1 MIILGIASPFI
12 HDPSAAILVD
22 GKIIAAADEERFI
35 REKHAKGR
43 LPLNAIKFCLDEAG
57 IAPEDVDI
65 VAYPWSFAAYLGK
78 VGSYVRRTWRTRPS
92 RAFKALYQAGRKYKE
107 RSGKLRNALKQAG
120 IDTRKTKIRFV
131 EHHIAHAASAY
142 YFSGFQTS
150 AIMTMDGTGE
160 FTATMFAEGR
170 NGKVKKIKEI
180 VRPDS
185 LGRFYSTI
193 TAYLGFQTTN
203 GEYKVMGM
211 APYGDPGKVDFSHI
225 VSYNKKGYKASDD
238 YVWVTRSRRHDKS
251 KVFSK
256 KMVSEWGPPREG
268 DGLSEPYI
276 HIAAGAQ
283 KTLEDV
289 TIALMENYLEK
300 PLKESGGR
308 LCFAGGCALN
318 VSLNR
323 KLINHPLVKE
333 LYVQPASHDSGTALG
348 AAAYVARECGEEI
361 EPMKHVYY
369 GPSYSND
376 QIKEL
381 LDKYKIPYTHSN
393 NITDI
398 GSRILAEGKI
408 LAWFQGKME
417 YGPRA
422 LGNRSILANP
432 STPGVSDEI
441 NSRIKFRENW
451 RPFCPSILPEYAK
464 EILDKDHPAPHMT
477 IAFKV
482 NPTWKERI
490 KEAVHVDDTLRPQVV
505 DPETN
510 PKFYKLMKEFHQKT
524 DLPVLIN
531 TSLNR
536 RGEPMVSSP
545 QDAINM
551 FYGSGLEYMILG
563 DYLVTK

>member
-1 MIILGIASPFI
+1 MIILGVNIG

-22 GKIIAAADEERFI
+22 GKIVAAADEERFT
-35 REKHAKGR
+35 RVKHAPGKTPAHAVRFCLKAAGVEPEDIDFVAFPYSLENYR
-43 LPLNAIKFCLDEAG
+43 QHKWGFAKRAFAIRGSSAIKAILKEGAEYNRLKNLLHACLRTNNIDPDE
-57 IAPEDVDI
+57 
-65 VAYPWSFAAYLGK
+65 
-78 VGSYVRRTWRTRPS
+78 RR
-92 RAFKALYQAGRKYKE
+92 
-107 RSGKLRNALKQAG
+107 
-120 IDTRKTKIRFV
+120 IRFV
-131 EHHIAHAASAY
+131 EHHLAHAASALH
-142 YFSGFQTS
+142 FSGFEKA
-150 AIMTMDGTGE
+150 AIMSMDGAGE
-160 FTATMFAEGR
+160 FTSTLFAEGNKDGIR
-170 NGKVKKIKEI
+170 KIKEFI
-180 VRPDS
+180 YPVS
-185 LGRFYSTI
+185 LGFFYSTM
-193 TAYLGFQTTN
+193 TEYLGFRINN

-563 DYLVTK
+563 DYLIKK